1 MSAAPFMLFAVLF
14 TDKPGHGA
22 LRAEHL
28 QAHIAWVEE
37 HQDTVLVAGSLRVE
51 PHAVPKGGL
60 WVVEAPSKEAVL
72 ALVQS
77 DPFYT
82 CGLRQDVEVLHWSK
96 ALQKKVLV

>member
-1 MSAAPFMLFAVLF
+1 MLFAVIF

-28 QAHIAWVEE
+28 KAHIEWVAK

-51 PHAVPKGGL
+51 PGAVPTGGL
-60 WVVEAPSKEAVL
+60 WVVEAPTREAVL
-72 ALVQS
+72 DLMKS

-82 CGLRQDVEVLHWSK
+82 CGLRQSVEVFHWSK
-96 ALQKKVLV
+96 ALEGKVLV

>member
-1 MSAAPFMLFAVLF
+1 M
-14 TDKPGHGA
+14 
-22 LRAEHL
+22 
-28 QAHIAWVEE
+28 
-37 HQDTVLVAGSLRVE
+37 E
-51 PHAVPKGGL
+51 PQAVPRGGL